1 MNFKYSY
8 AVSLGSSCFTRRFI
22 ETCKMSDE
30 YLFFDWIG
38 SSMWAINELLQTRFK
53 GIDQVEKY
61 QPLEIK
67 KSDEKKIITHKDFY
81 LRFLHDFPP
90 FIHAR
95 GIRLYVEPEKNHLQ
109 QVIQKYRRRAD
120 RFLNVI
126 QNLKAILFI
135 RIEEEVIDRISYP
148 KYAQKQ
154 KNELQELFRFT
165 EKVKEL
171 NPELDFEVLFFSKSF
186 ETKRHVQEHVFVI
199 GHQVDIDWKNCA
211 AELTQLVQLHSEFL
225 APLFKSQ

>member
-22 ETCKMSDE
+22 EVCQMSDE

-38 SSMWAINELLQTRFK
+38 SSMWAINELVQNRFE
-53 GIDQVEKY
+53 GIDQVQKY
-61 QPLEIK
+61 QPIVIK
-67 KSDEKKIITHKDFY
+67 KSDEKKIITHKEFY

-95 GIRLYVEPEKNHLQ
+95 GVRLYAEPEKNHLD

-126 QNLKAILFI
+126 KSLKAILFI
-135 RIEEEVIDRISYP
+135 RIEEEVSDRISYP
-148 KYAQKQ
+148 KYALKQ
-154 KNELQELFRFT
+154 KNELQELFCFT
-165 EKVKEL
+165 EQVRKL
-171 NPELDFEVLFFSKSF
+171 NPELDFQVLFFSKSF
-186 ETKRHVQEHVFVI
+186 ETKRHEQENVFVV
-199 GHQVDIDWKNCA
+199 GHQVHLDWQNCA
-211 AELTQLVQLHSEFL
+211 GELTQLVKMHSEFL
-225 APLFKSQ
+225 APLHKN